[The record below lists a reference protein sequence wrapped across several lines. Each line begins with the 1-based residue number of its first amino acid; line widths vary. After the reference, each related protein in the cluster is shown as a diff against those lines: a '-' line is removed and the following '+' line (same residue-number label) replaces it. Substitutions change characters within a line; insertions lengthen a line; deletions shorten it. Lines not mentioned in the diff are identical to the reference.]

1 MSRAILVFAQVSQRR
16 RDVPGS
22 GRAGLHATPRG
33 LRRYRS
39 GLARRHAMTFFERE
53 PGMPWPLPKTTDAD
67 LEAVLRHEPGLQP
80 GKRCIRF
87 AHDAGAKSFVICGK
101 FRLGTARPGARTC
114 LDRPLPPSQN
124 FVDIGHTDPEDGG
137 CSISACSGIPRR
149 HDTLAQVLRVLSPS
163 LPLRR
168 INGERES
175 KISPCRNPWA
185 DSINSEDALAVL
197 GRRSRGSYPSAN
209 EVLPG
214 SGPRRRRKPGKAFV
228 WCGRPE
234 SNRHSVTR
242 TGF

>member
-53 PGMPWPLPKTTDAD
+53 PGVPWPLPKTTDAD
-67 LEAVLRHEPGLQP
+67 LEAVLRHESGLQP

-114 LDRPLPPSQN
+114 LSRPLPPSQGL
-124 FVDIGHTDPEDGG
+124 VDIGHTDPEDGG
-137 CSISACSGIPRR
+137 CSISACSGIHRR
-149 HDTLAQVLRVLSPS
+149 HDTLAQVLRVSSPHHF
-163 LPLRR
+163 
-168 INGERES
+168 
-175 KISPCRNPWA
+175 
-185 DSINSEDALAVL
+185 
-197 GRRSRGSYPSAN
+197 PSAESTAKGN
-209 EVLPG
+209 QKSHLAGIPG
-214 SGPRRRRKPGKAFV
+214 LIPSTAKMPYIHALITYLTNVITRSPIRHIDRDSPVASGKLNQQITKKA
-228 WCGRPE
+228 
-234 SNRHSVTR
+234 
-242 TGF
+242 